1 MTPAA
6 PAASTGPAPAA
17 YTIALLPG
25 DGIGVEVTAQA
36 VRVLEEAARL
46 TGVRLDFDEIPAGA
60 AYYREHGRDWPE
72 GSQERCAAAD
82 AILLGAIGLPAR
94 EGRHG
99 SLLRADG
106 KMAGWSAI
114 VGNRIRLDLFAN
126 VRPVRLYPGVRHYVS
141 GSHKQVWDPENV
153 DMVFV
158 RENTEDLYA
167 GSGGILSPG
176 GVAQVA
182 TDTRI
187 VTRASSERV
196 IRLAFET
203 AMARQ
208 GAPGD
213 KTRRVTC
220 VVKDNILYGCRLFVA
235 VLEEVGAEYPQVE
248 VETILVDAFTQW
260 LVRRPEHYD
269 VVVAPNMFGDIVT
282 ELGSALQG
290 GMGVS
295 VGCNIGA
302 RHGMFE
308 PIHGSAPK
316 HAGRNRVNPLAAIL
330 SAGQALQW
338 LGGRRDDPRLLRAA
352 GAIEAAVRDVLA
364 AGEPLTYDLV
374 GTERAAPTTA
384 VTAAVVAR
392 LVDRPAGRLPAR
404 VVDA

>member
-1 MTPAA
+1 MTAVPAA
-6 PAASTGPAPAA
+6 DP
-17 YTIALLPG
+17 YRIVLLPG

-36 VRVLEEAARL
+36 VQVLEAVGGL
-46 TGVRLDFDEIPAGA
+46 TDLRFDFDEIPAGA

-72 GSQERCAAAD
+72 GSEERCASAD
-82 AILLGAIGLPAR
+82 AILLGAIGLPAQ
-94 EGRHG
+94 EGGHG
-99 SLLRADG
+99 SLLRSDG

-114 VGNRIRLDLFAN
+114 VGNRIKLDLYAN
-126 VRPVRLYPGVRHYVS
+126 VRPVKLYPGVRHYVS

-153 DMVFV
+153 DMVFI

-167 GSGGILSPG
+167 GSGGILAPG

-213 KTRRVTC
+213 KTRRVTA
-220 VVKDNILYGCRLFVA
+220 VVKDNILYGCRLFVK

-269 VVVAPNMFGDIVT
+269 VVVAPNMFGDIIT

-295 VGCNIGA
+295 VGCNVGA

-316 HAGRNRVNPLAAIL
+316 HAGKNRVNPLASIL
-330 SAGQALQW
+330 SAGQALLW
-338 LGGRRDDPRLLRAA
+338 LGTRRSDPELLRAA
-352 GAIEAAVRDVLA
+352 GAVEAAVCDVLA
-364 AGEPLTYDLV
+364 AGEPLTYDMV
-374 GTERAAPTTA
+374 GTERAAPMTA
-384 VTAAVVAR
+384 VTGAVVDR
-392 LVDRPAGRLPAR
+392 LAEHLPAR
-404 VVDA
+404 AAL

>member
-1 MTPAA
+1 VTAA
-6 PAASTGPAPAA
+6 PAADP
-17 YTIALLPG
+17 YRIALLPG

-36 VRVLEEAARL
+36 VQVLEAVGGL
-46 TGVRLDFDEIPAGA
+46 TDLRFDFDEIPAGA

-72 GSQERCAAAD
+72 GSEERCASAD
-82 AILLGAIGLPAR
+82 AILLGAIGLPAQ
-94 EGRHG
+94 EGGHG
-99 SLLRADG
+99 SLLRSDG

-114 VGNRIRLDLFAN
+114 VGNRIKLDLYAN
-126 VRPVRLYPGVRHYVS
+126 VRPVKLYPGVRHYVS

-153 DMVFV
+153 DMVFI

-167 GSGGILSPG
+167 GSGGILAPG

-203 AMARQ
+203 AMARE

-213 KTRRVTC
+213 KTRRVTA
-220 VVKDNILYGCRLFVA
+220 VVKDNILYGCRLFVK

-269 VVVAPNMFGDIVT
+269 VVVAPNMFGDIIT

-295 VGCNIGA
+295 VGCNVGA

-316 HAGRNRVNPLAAIL
+316 HAGKNRVNPLASIL
-330 SAGQALQW
+330 SAAQALLW
-338 LGGRRDDPRLLRAA
+338 LGTRRSDPELLRAA
-352 GAIEAAVRDVLA
+352 GAVEAAVCDVLA
-364 AGEPLTYDLV
+364 AGEPLTYDMV
-374 GTERAAPTTA
+374 GTERAAPMTA
-384 VTAAVVAR
+384 VTSAVVDR
-392 LVDRPAGRLPAR
+392 LAEHLPAR
-404 VVDA
+404 AAS

>member
-1 MTPAA
+1 MTAA
-6 PAASTGPAPAA
+6 PAADP
-17 YTIALLPG
+17 YRIALLPG
-25 DGIGVEVTAQA
+25 DGIGGEVTAQA
-36 VRVLEEAARL
+36 VQVLEAVGGL
-46 TGVRLDFDEIPAGA
+46 TDLRFDFDEIPAGA

-72 GSQERCAAAD
+72 GSEERCASAD
-82 AILLGAIGLPAR
+82 AILLGAIGLPAQ
-94 EGRHG
+94 EGGHG
-99 SLLRADG
+99 SLLRSDG

-114 VGNRIRLDLFAN
+114 VGNRIKLDLYAN
-126 VRPVRLYPGVRHYVS
+126 VRPVKLYPGVRHYVS

-153 DMVFV
+153 DMVFI

-167 GSGGILSPG
+167 GSGGILAPG

-203 AMARQ
+203 AMARE

-213 KTRRVTC
+213 KTRRVTA
-220 VVKDNILYGCRLFVA
+220 VVKDNILYGCRLFVK

-269 VVVAPNMFGDIVT
+269 VVVAPNMFGDIIT

-295 VGCNIGA
+295 VGCNVGA

-316 HAGRNRVNPLAAIL
+316 HAGKNRVNPLASIL
-330 SAGQALQW
+330 SAGQALLW
-338 LGGRRDDPRLLRAA
+338 LGTRRSDPELLRAA
-352 GAIEAAVRDVLA
+352 GAVEAAVCDVLA

-374 GTERAAPTTA
+374 GTERAAPMTA
-384 VTAAVVAR
+384 VTSAVVDQLAEH
-392 LVDRPAGRLPAR
+392 LPAR
-404 VVDA
+404 AAS

>member
-1 MTPAA
+1 MGAD
-6 PAASTGPAPAA
+6 A
-17 YTIALLPG
+17 YRIALLPG

-36 VRVLEEAARL
+36 VQVLEAVGRL
-46 TGVRLDFDEIPAGA
+46 TGLRLDFDEIPAGA

-72 GSQERCAAAD
+72 GSEERCAEAD
-82 AILLGAIGLPAR
+82 AILLGAIGLPAQADK
-94 EGRHG
+94 HG

-106 KMAGWSAI
+106 RMAGWSAI
-114 VGNRIRLDLFAN
+114 VGNRVRLDLFAN
-126 VRPVRLYPGVRHYVS
+126 VRPVRLYPGVRHFVS
-141 GSHKQVWDPENV
+141 GAHKQVWEPENV

-167 GSGGILSPG
+167 GSGGILAPG
-176 GVAQVA
+176 GVGQVA

-187 VTRASSERV
+187 VTRPSSERV

-203 AMARQ
+203 AMGRQ

-220 VVKDNILYGCRLFVA
+220 VVKDNILFGCRLFVSIF
-235 VLEEVGAEYPQVE
+235 EEIGAEYPE
-248 VETILVDAFTQW
+248 VELETVLVDAFTQW

-269 VVVAPNMFGDIVT
+269 VVVAPNMFGDIIT
-282 ELGSALQG
+282 ELASALQG

-295 VGCNIGA
+295 VGCNIGT

-316 HAGRNRVNPLAAIL
+316 HVGKDRVNPMAAIL
-330 SAGQALQW
+330 SAGQAMHW
-338 LGGRRDDPRLLRAA
+338 LGGRRGDPELVRAGEA
-352 GAIEAAVRDVLA
+352 VEAAVRDVLA

-374 GTERAAPTTA
+374 GTERAAPMSA
-384 VTAAVVAR
+384 VTAAVVDR
-392 LVDRPAGRLPAR
+392 LAGHLPTR
-404 VVDA
+404 VDA

>member
-1 MTPAA
+1 MTAVPAA
-6 PAASTGPAPAA
+6 DP
-17 YTIALLPG
+17 YRIVLLPG

-36 VRVLEEAARL
+36 VQVLEAVGGL
-46 TGVRLDFDEIPAGA
+46 TGLRFDFDEIPAGA

-72 GSQERCAAAD
+72 GSEERCASAD
-82 AILLGAIGLPAR
+82 AILLGAIGLPAQ
-94 EGRHG
+94 EGGHG
-99 SLLRADG
+99 SLLRSDG

-114 VGNRIRLDLFAN
+114 VGNRIKLDLYAN
-126 VRPVRLYPGVRHYVS
+126 VRPVKLYPGVRHYVS

-153 DMVFV
+153 DMVFI

-167 GSGGILSPG
+167 GSGGILAPG

-213 KTRRVTC
+213 KTRRVTA
-220 VVKDNILYGCRLFVA
+220 VVKDNILYGCRLFVK

-269 VVVAPNMFGDIVT
+269 VVVAPNMFGDIIT

-295 VGCNIGA
+295 VGCNVGA

-316 HAGRNRVNPLAAIL
+316 HAGKNRVNPLASIL
-330 SAGQALQW
+330 SAGQALLW
-338 LGGRRDDPRLLRAA
+338 LGTRRSDPELLRAA
-352 GAIEAAVRDVLA
+352 GAVEAAVCDVLA
-364 AGEPLTYDLV
+364 AGEPLTYDMV
-374 GTERAAPTTA
+374 GTERAAPMTA
-384 VTAAVVAR
+384 VTGAVVDR
-392 LVDRPAGRLPAR
+392 LAEHLPAR
-404 VVDA
+404 AAL